1 MISNIILFIGGA
13 FVGVMIMSCLTV
25 ASIEDAKQEEYFR
38 GLKRGRHEGRIEE
51 RGRHRHD

>member
-25 ASIEDAKQEEYFR
+25 SSIEDEKQEAYFK
-38 GLKRGRHEGRIEE
+38 GLKRGRHEGRLEE
-51 RGRHRHD
+51 RGRRHHD

>member
-13 FVGVMIMSCLTV
+13 FVGVMVMSCLTV
-25 ASIEDAKQEEYFR
+25 SSIEDEKQEAYFR

-51 RGRHRHD
+51 RGRHRND